1 MSFSASV
8 GFQRWIALGLIGFC
22 ALSVLIG
29 LYDSLKPP
37 SPKATT
43 PAVTTSGQGN
53 EGLSLIKNKV
63 LKRDH
68 LMLVSLRGM
77 ISSADGD
84 SGVFSSESMAITARN
99 ALQEAL
105 ETESVKG
112 VLLWIDSPGGT
123 VGMSQELYSTILKV
137 SAKKPVVAYLGDV
150 AASGGY
156 YAASA
161 TDWIISTP
169 GTLTGS
175 IGVIIS
181 SMNLSGLL
189 TDKLGIKPVVIKSG
203 QFKDILST
211 FREATPAEI
220 ALIQDLINT
229 SYKQFLGAVLYGRTR
244 HLKTPQAI
252 TKRSA
257 DIKAIADGRIV
268 IGEKA
273 VGVGLVDEIGY
284 FEDAKAKLNQLA
296 IERFHLRPNTKLTLE
311 EKNEDLHWLNALLT
325 SSAAPDWVKATGLQH
340 LLPMTSKGTSARQGH
355 AAETLSSSNLGSSLG
370 VRYPNQPLW
379 VWQ

>member
-1 MSFSASV
+1 MTEMERYRITQAF
-8 GFQRWIALGLIGFC
+8 GPRFRQLLRENIPEM
-22 ALSVLIG
+22 
-29 LYDSLKPP
+29 DRMRDRKR
-37 SPKATT
+37 
-43 PAVTTSGQGN
+43 
-53 EGLSLIKNKV
+53 
-63 LKRDH
+63 KRDH

-77 ISSADGD
+77 ISSADGE
-84 SGVFSSESMAITARN
+84 GGMFSSESMAITARN
-99 ALQEAL
+99 ELQDAL
-105 ETESVKG
+105 ESDSVKG

-123 VGMSQELYSTILKV
+123 VGMSQELYDTILKV

-181 SMNLSGLL
+181 SMNLRGLL

-211 FREATPAEI
+211 FRDATPAEI
-220 ALIQDLINT
+220 ALIQDLIDT
-229 SYKQFLGAVLYGRTR
+229 SYKQFLGAVLHGRTR
-244 HLKTPQAI
+244 NLKSPQAI
-252 TKRSA
+252 ASRSTS
-257 DIKAIADGRIV
+257 IKAIADGRIV

-284 FEDAKAKLNQLA
+284 FEDAKEKLNQLA
-296 IERFHLRPNTKLTLE
+296 IERFHLRNNTKLNLE
-311 EKNEDLHWLNALLT
+311 EQGEDLHWLNALLSA
-325 SSAAPDWVKATGLQH
+325 SSSTGWAQSSGLKH
-340 LLPMTSKGTSARQGH
+340 LLPAITGLNDTQKGLSANSVTSIST
-355 AAETLSSSNLGSSLG
+355 SLG
-370 VRYPNQPLW
+370 MRYPNQPLW
-379 VWQ
+379 VWE